1 MRRALASV
9 AAVIALAVL
18 PAAIRKSEA
27 ADPFHAPLTKD
38 QRLTH
43 AVERLSF
50 GARPGDLDRIRQY
63 GLDRW
68 LDDQLHPG
76 RIPENPT
83 LDEKLKPLASLQMD
97 NATLVKNYPPPP
109 VVKSMYDGGA
119 PLPTDPLVRAAVEL
133 QLERYKVKKS
143 EDEKQGKAEGKMD
156 AQPDSKPDPAAVREA
171 LSKILEPSQI
181 ATLRSGTPDDK
192 RALLASLDEATTDQL
207 LIAMPPNMRR
217 GLLPIATTET
227 RRKIMQLT
235 TPQQVIPFDLNEAKL
250 MRAIYSSR
258 QLAELMDD
266 FWYNH
271 FNVFI
276 DKGADKTLVTSYE
289 RDAIRPNIFGSFRQ
303 ILQATAQSPAM
314 LYYLD
319 NWESVAPDTAVK
331 QGAKRKRGLN
341 ENYARELLELHTLG
355 VDGGY
360 TQQDIIEVARC
371 FTGWTIRQPRQG
383 GDFFYN
389 DRVHD
394 KGAKTVLGVTI
405 PVGGGKEDAEKVLD
419 ILAKHPSTAR
429 FISRKLAMR
438 FVADDPPQSLL
449 DRMSKTFLASN
460 GNIREVMKAMIASPE
475 FSSQGAFRSKIKT
488 PFEMTVSAIRATDAN
503 VETATVI
510 AQRLNELGEPLYK
523 KVEPTGYPSRNAE
536 WMNSSALLG
545 RMNFALALTQGKLNG
560 IKVAPDGL
568 KITLATPLSATTKET
583 IAKALEGQPE
593 NQQPALASGLLL
605 GSPEF
610 QRR

>member
-1 MRRALASV
+1 MKRAVLSAVAVLALA
-9 AAVIALAVL
+9 AAANK
-18 PAAIRKSEA
+18 P
-27 ADPFHAPLTKD
+27 DAPDAFRTALTKD

-50 GARPGDLDRIRQY
+50 GARPGDLQHIRQV
-63 GLDRW
+63 GQDRW
-68 LDDQLHPG
+68 IDDQLHPE
-76 RIPENPT
+76 RIAENPL

-109 VVKSMYDGGA
+109 VIKAMYDGGM

-133 QLERYKVKKS
+133 QLERYKIKKS
-143 EDEKQGKAEGKMD
+143 EDGKME
-156 AQPDSKPDPAAVREA
+156 AKVEAKIDSKPDPAVIHQA
-171 LSKILEPSQI
+171 LLKVLTPEQV
-181 ATLRSGTPDDK
+181 ATLRKGTPDEK
-192 RALLASLDEATTDQL
+192 RAFLATLDPAATDQL
-207 LIAMPPNMRR
+207 LIALPGPMRR
-217 GLLPIATTET
+217 SLLPVASPEIK
-227 RRKIMQLT
+227 RKIMQLT

-250 MRAIYSSR
+250 MRAIYSNR

-271 FNVFI
+271 FNVYI

-289 RDAIRPNIFGSFRQ
+289 RDAIRPNVFGSFRQ
-303 ILQATAQSPAM
+303 LLEATAHAPAM

-319 NWESVAPDTAVK
+319 NWESVAPDTAIR

-371 FTGWTIRQPRQG
+371 FTGWTIRAPRQG
-383 GDFFYN
+383 GDYFYN

-394 KGAKTVLGVTI
+394 KGSKTVLGVTI
-405 PVGGGKEDAEKVLD
+405 PAGGGQDDAEKVLD

-429 FISRKLAMR
+429 FISRKLATR
-438 FVADDPPQSLL
+438 FVADDPPQSLI
-449 DRMSKTFLASN
+449 DRMSKIFLATN
-460 GNIREVMKAMIASPE
+460 GDIREVMKSMIAAPE
-475 FSSQGAFRSKIKT
+475 FYSQGAFRSKIKT
-488 PFEMTVSAIRATDAN
+488 PFEMTVSAIRVTDAN
-503 VETATVI
+503 VDSAMAV

-523 KVEPTGYPSRNAE
+523 KVEPTGYPTKNAD

-560 IKVAPDGL
+560 ITVPVDRL
-568 KITLATPLSATTKET
+568 KLTLATPLSSTTQET
-583 IAKALEGQPE
+583 IAKAIEGQPE
-593 NQQPALASGLLL
+593 TQQPALTAGLLL